1 MAWTAPM
8 TAVDGTAFTA
18 AQFNANVRDNLLETM
33 PAKALTVGD
42 YFVSTG
48 NNSIAARRPIDS
60 FIGTAQTTAST
71 TYTDLATV
79 GPGVTAQVDAFAF
92 LFYGAE
98 VTNATNTQNFMAI
111 EVAGGVLPANDN
123 YSMSVQ
129 SGGGATKKY
138 GNFLRL
144 NLSPGVYTITAKYR
158 VGGGTAT
165 FSQRSLAL
173 LNF

>member
-33 PAKALTVGD
+33 PAKATTVGT

-60 FIGTAQTTAST
+60 FIGTAQTTTST

-79 GPGVTAQVDAFAF
+79 GPQIVAQVDAFAF
-92 LFYGAE
+92 LFYSAE
-98 VTNATNTQNFMAI
+98 VSNATNTQNYMAI
-111 EVAGGVLPANDN
+111 EVAGGILPANDN
-123 YSMSVQ
+123 YSLSVQ
-129 SGGGATKKY
+129 TAGASTKKF

-144 NLSPGVYTITAKYR
+144 NVSPGVYTITAKYR
-158 VGGGTAT
+158 VLAGTAT